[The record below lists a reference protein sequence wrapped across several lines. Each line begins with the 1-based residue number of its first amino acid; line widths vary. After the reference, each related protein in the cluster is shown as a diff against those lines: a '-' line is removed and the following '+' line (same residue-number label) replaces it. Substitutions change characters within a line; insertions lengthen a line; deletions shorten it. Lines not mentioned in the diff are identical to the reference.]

1 MKHVTNTTAR
11 ASGRCLKRLPEVMP
25 QVGLKRSAI
34 YDKIKNGE
42 FPKPISLGPRA
53 VAWIADEI
61 DQWVDARIEASRN
74 AVGGR

>member
-1 MKHVTNTTAR
+1 
-11 ASGRCLKRLPEVMP
+11 MP